1 MTRLFELDFQL
12 LHDTVFLAISVFF
25 LCVAL
30 SYLLFE
36 PARKLLR
43 ERTEHIGDELR
54 MAKKEKKQG
63 EKYRASYEKHL
74 QVADKEVERLLSEA
88 RSKAEKQEEK
98 MINEAKAERQRIL
111 ARAKEEAGLERARV
125 ADEMKR
131 EMIAVAAMM
140 AAKVAAASV
149 TPEVQNKLVEE
160 TLREMGERT
169 WRS

>member
-12 LHDTVFLAISVFF
+12 LHDTVLLAISVFF

-74 QVADKEVERLLSEA
+74 QEADKEVERLLSEA

-111 ARAKEEAGLERARV
+111 ARA
-125 ADEMKR
+125 
-131 EMIAVAAMM
+131 
-140 AAKVAAASV
+140 
-149 TPEVQNKLVEE
+149 
-160 TLREMGERT
+160 
-169 WRS
+169 

>member
-12 LHDTVFLAISVFF
+12 LHDTVLLAISVFF

-36 PARKLLR
+36 PARKLL
-43 ERTEHIGDELR
+43 
-54 MAKKEKKQG
+54 
-63 EKYRASYEKHL
+63 
-74 QVADKEVERLLSEA
+74 
-88 RSKAEKQEEK
+88 
-98 MINEAKAERQRIL
+98 
-111 ARAKEEAGLERARV
+111 LERARV

>member
-12 LHDTVFLAISVFF
+12 LHDTVLLAISVFF

-74 QVADKEVERLLSEA
+74 QEADKEVERLLSEA
-88 RSKAEKQEEK
+88 RSKAENATR
-98 MINEAKAERQRIL
+98 MINAAKSVIL
-111 ARAKEEAGLERARV
+111 PSSI
-125 ADEMKR
+125 KR
-131 EMIAVAAMM
+131 EITLNFLFLFEPSQ
-140 AAKVAAASV
+140 ASLRDASS
-149 TPEVQNKLVEE
+149 PEGGSFFLCAHSLPLPRRRCCRPGYR
-160 TLREMGERT
+160 TLAQCA
-169 WRS
+169 

>member
-12 LHDTVFLAISVFF
+12 LHDTVLLAISVFF

-74 QVADKEVERLLSEA
+74 QEADKEVERLLSEA

-111 ARAKEEAGLERARV
+111 ARAKEEAGLERADRFQDLARV
-125 ADEMKR
+125 SPEEDLGLL
-131 EMIAVAAMM
+131 
-140 AAKVAAASV
+140 AAASV